1 MKEHPILF
9 SGAMVRAILAG
20 EKTQTRRLIG
30 LSSFK
35 PSETPGYAWTFR
47 GRAPVRSVAQQLRH
61 PRGCWQDLHHD
72 ALLKLCPYGGP
83 GDRLWVRETWAK
95 VHGEDGPDGT
105 PNVVFRA
112 HDSSSRLTG
121 VDRYGRPRLVC
132 GWRPSIHMPRWA
144 SRLTLEVTEVRVERL
159 QSITWLDARA
169 EGIPEVTFVPDD
181 GFPPSLGYAAGE
193 NDGKCPLHTRPID
206 AFRQLWDSINGERAS
221 WASNPWVWAIS
232 FRRVP

>member
-9 SGAMVRAILAG
+9 SGAMVRAILDG
-20 EKTQTRRLIG
+20 RKTQTRRLVG

-72 ALLKLCPYGGP
+72 ALLKLCPYGAVGTK
-83 GDRLWVRETWAK
+83 LWVRETWGLCTYTDPTDWCRYS
-95 VHGEDGPDGT
+95 VHGLTQNLLEHWK
-105 PNVVFRA
+105 VEFRA
-112 HDSSSRLTG
+112 DGDSESAL
-121 VDRYGRPRLVC
+121 
-132 GWRPSIHMPRWA
+132 WRPSIHMPRWA
-144 SRLTLEVTEVRVERL
+144 SRITLEVTEVRVERL
-159 QSITWLDARA
+159 QEITERDARA
-169 EGIPEVTFVPDD
+169 EGIDPGTSICDFAATPARDD
-181 GFPPSLGYAAGE
+181 FA
-193 NDGKCPLHTRPID
+193 R
-206 AFRQLWDSINGERAS
+206 LWDSINGARAS